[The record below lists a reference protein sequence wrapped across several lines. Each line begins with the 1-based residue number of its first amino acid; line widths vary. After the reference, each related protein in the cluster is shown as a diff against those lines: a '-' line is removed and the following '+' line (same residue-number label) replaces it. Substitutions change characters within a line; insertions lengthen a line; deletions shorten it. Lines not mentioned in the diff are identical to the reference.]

1 MSGHHGHDHNPPTD
15 LGPAFRWAVGL
26 NVSYVI
32 VEATAGFLT
41 GSLALLADAAHNL
54 TDVAGLLIAWGAAV
68 LAKRAGTASYTFGYG
83 RATILAAMFNAIAIL
98 IGVVVVVWEAAH
110 RFQTVVEV
118 PGLTILVVALIGIA
132 VNTGSAL
139 LFLKSRK
146 GDLNANGAFLHMAA
160 DAAVSGAVV
169 LAAAGIMLTGW
180 HWLDPAVAIAVSV
193 LIAFTA
199 WGLLRDSLR
208 LGLDGVPKS
217 IDRQA
222 VATFINNQPGV
233 SNVHDLHIWALSTTR
248 TALAAH
254 VVWQGADADAFI
266 ESITD
271 ELEHDFG
278 IGHVTLQLE
287 STPCER
293 AVVCLAT

>member
-1 MSGHHGHDHNPPTD
+1 MTKAHDHTPPVD
-15 LGPAFRWAVGL
+15 LGPAFGWAVGL
-26 NVSYVI
+26 NATYVI
-32 VEATAGFLT
+32 VEAFAGFTT

-54 TDVAGLLIAWGAAV
+54 TDVAGLLIAWGAAL
-68 LAKRAGTASYTFGYG
+68 LAKRAGTSSYTFGYG

-98 IGVVVVVWEAAH
+98 IGVLLVAWEAAH

-118 PGLTILVVALIGIA
+118 PGSTILIVALIGIA
-132 VNTGSAL
+132 VNVGSAL

-146 GDLNANGAFLHMAA
+146 GDLNANGAFLHMVA

-180 HWLDPAVAIAVSV
+180 QWLDPAVAIAVSA
-193 LIAFTA
+193 LITVTA
-199 WGLLRDSLR
+199 WSLLRGSLR
-208 LGLDGVPKS
+208 LGLDGVPAG

-222 VATFINNQPGV
+222 VAVFIGNQPGV
-233 SNVHDLHIWALSTTR
+233 KNVHDLHIWALSTTR

-254 VVWQGADADAFI
+254 VVWRGADADSFI
-266 ESITD
+266 DQVTD
-271 ELEHDFG
+271 ELERAFG

-287 STPCER
+287 SAPCER
-293 AVVCLAT
+293 AGACLII

>member
-1 MSGHHGHDHNPPTD
+1 MAHDHAHAHTPPAD

-26 NVSYVI
+26 NAGYVLF
-32 VEATAGFLT
+32 EGAAGVLT

-68 LAKRAGTASYTFGYG
+68 LAKRAGSATYTFGYG
-83 RATILAAMFNAIAIL
+83 RATILAAMLNAIAIL
-98 IGVVVVVWEAAH
+98 VGVGVVVWEAAH

-118 PGLTILVVALIGIA
+118 PGLTILSVALVGIG

-139 LFLKSRK
+139 LFMKSQK
-146 GDLNANGAFLHMAA
+146 EDLNAKGAYLHMAA

-180 HWLDPAVAIAVSV
+180 QWLDPAVAIAVSL
-193 LIAFTA
+193 LIAWTS
-199 WGLLRDSLR
+199 WGLLRDALR
-208 LGLDGVPKS
+208 LGLDGVPEG

-222 VATFINNQPGV
+222 VATFIGDQPGV
-233 SNVHDLHIWALSTTR
+233 TNVHDLHIWALSTTR

-254 VVWQGADADAFI
+254 VVWDGPDADAFLDHV
-266 ESITD
+266 TD
-271 ELEHDFG
+271 ELEHAFG
-278 IGHVTLQLE
+278 ISHVTLQIE
-287 STPCER
+287 SAPCER
-293 AVVCLAT
+293 AGACLAA